1 MRKPLRKVSKGQ
13 SARLRLYRAVRQRF
27 LLDNPICQACIPISR
42 HVGFPLKDARWAEDV
57 HHKYGRI
64 GPLLTWT
71 PGFVAIC
78 RNCHHYIGE
87 HPNIARKLGLLASTG
102 QWNNTALAKQ

>member
-13 SARLRLYRAVRQRF
+13 AARLRLYRAVRQRF

-57 HHKYGRI
+57 HHLRGRAGKLLCETKYWI
-64 GPLLTWT
+64 
-71 PGFVAIC
+71 AIC
-78 RNCHHYIGE
+78 RHCHIYVGNN
-87 HPNIARKLGLLASTG
+87 PNAARQLGLLCERGKWGSMT
-102 QWNNTALAKQ
+102 